1 MTSVG
6 DKLTLDREELWQAVL
21 QRDTAFDEAF
31 VYAVRSTGIY
41 CRPSCSSRKPKRR
54 HVDFFRLPELAKQSA
69 LDLGG
74 SARKV
79 ALLRQESGTVD
90 ASDEDNR

>member
-54 HVDFFRLPELAKQSA
+54 HVDFFRLPELAKQVGFRPWGISA
-69 LDLGG
+69 QGG
-74 SARKV
+74 STPARE
-79 ALLRQESGTVD
+79 RHSGCV
-90 ASDEDNR
+90 